1 MDSPRT
7 DRKDRTVTRL
17 RPLGETVFST
27 VGALVVKHG
36 AANLGQGKPDYPAPP
51 VVLDEA
57 QRQIASGN
65 NQYAPPRGLLALREA
80 VCSDRNAR
88 LGENWNATDEC
99 IITVGATEAI
109 AATILGLVEPGD
121 NVILIE
127 PFYDSYRAAVAM
139 AGATYTSVPL
149 LCDGSNW
156 HLDPV
161 AIRAAITD
169 DTTMI
174 ILNSPHNPTGAVFP
188 EEEIREVAVD
198 VVKHDLLVLSD
209 EVYEHLNFG
218 AEHEHTSIASLPGM
232 RERTVIAS
240 SAGKTFNLTGWKVG
254 WALGAP
260 ELIEAVSAA
269 KQFLSFGGAAPLE
282 PAVIKGFTESPGWH
296 EELRQILRDNHSML
310 ITRLQQMGLT
320 VYPADAGYFVLID
333 GSPII
338 DAVSSLPAVQ
348 AAGVPVT
355 NAFEL
360 CMCMPEFTGIGAIPV
375 SSFVHDDT
383 DPHWANLL
391 RISFCQKPES
401 INRALDVLE
410 ELLE

>member
-1 MDSPRT
+1 MNSPRA
-7 DRKDRTVTRL
+7 DRNDRTVTRL

-27 VGALVVKHG
+27 IGALVVRHG

-51 VVLDEA
+51 AVLAEA

-65 NQYAPPRGLLALREA
+65 NQYAPPRGLPALRET
-80 VCSDRNAR
+80 VCADRNSR
-88 LGENWNATDEC
+88 LGEDWSSADEC

-109 AATILGLVEPGD
+109 AATVLGLVEPGD

-127 PFYDSYRAAVAM
+127 PFYDSYRAAVTM
-139 AGATYTSVPL
+139 AGATYTSIPL
-149 LCDGSNW
+149 LYDGSAW
-156 HLDPV
+156 HLDPP

-169 DTTMI
+169 NTSMI
-174 ILNSPHNPTGAVFP
+174 IMNSPHNPTGAVFQ
-188 EEEIREVAVD
+188 EEEVREVAVD

-218 AEHEHTSIASLPGM
+218 AEHDPISIASLPGM
-232 RERTVIAS
+232 RERTIVAS
-240 SAGKTFNLTGWKVG
+240 SAGKTFNLTGWKIG

-260 ELIEAVSAA
+260 QLIEAVSAA
-269 KQFLSFGGAAPLE
+269 KQFLSFVGAAPLE
-282 PAVIKGFTESPGWH
+282 PAVIKGFTDSPGWH
-296 EELRQILRDNHSML
+296 EELRGILQKNHSLL
-310 ITRLQQMGLT
+310 ISRLQDMGLT

-338 DAVSSLPAVQ
+338 DAVRALPSVQ

-355 NAFEL
+355 NANEL

-375 SSFVHDDT
+375 SSFVHDSS
-383 DPHWANLL
+383 DPQWANLL

-410 ELLE
+410 KLLG